1 MQNADNS
8 YLINECRQNNANA
21 FRKLVEM
28 HQGMVFSF
36 AFRMLCNDEEA
47 KDVVQETFIRVWK
60 NMEKYNPEMKFTTWL
75 FAIASNLCCDKLR
88 SGRKKMLQVN
98 AEDVSFLLSDENI
111 ERTVI
116 NSDLAKIIHALTDNL
131 TPKQKLIFTLRDI
144 EGFEPDEVEKITG
157 MSAGKIKSN
166 LYLARQFIRAELE
179 KTEAY
184 EYRRKI

>member
-1 MQNADNS
+1 MQNANIS
-8 YLINECRQNNANA
+8 FLINECRQNNENA
-21 FRKLVEM
+21 FRKLVET
-28 HQGMVFSF
+28 HQGMVFTF
-36 AFRMLCNDEEA
+36 AFRMLCNEEEA

-60 NMEKYNPEMKFTTWL
+60 NMEKFKPEMKFTTWL

-88 SGRKKMLQVN
+88 SGRKKQMQVN
-98 AEDVSFLLSDENI
+98 MEEVNFLISDENI

-166 LYLARQFIRAELE
+166 LYLARQYIKAQLE
-179 KTEAY
+179 KTESV
-184 EYRRKI
+184 